1 MHDTFLG
8 GSRII
13 VKAYLPH
20 VKRGLVMIGANVANF
35 ALTLGRNKLLAMFFG
50 PAGIGWIALVNNLI
64 ETAAVVGG
72 MGVCDAFNR
81 ELPRKSP
88 QFSQS
93 DIVSSGIGFFAL
105 SVLFALPVATAIF
118 MMTVDTPSGGVI
130 AAIAFALAAGLASLW
145 RAVGGIFLGF
155 GLSQRMFRAI
165 VVGGTTNLVLA
176 ALLLYA
182 NVREL
187 MIYVLMTP
195 ALLAV
200 AGISGAWPHIRNL
213 LDWQAIKTM
222 PARKPI
228 LTIALPIVVGL
239 VLEPVTILLLRSE
252 TAARFGQE
260 GVGLIQPGMLFV
272 ILAAS
277 LANAFLGM
285 TIARWDQSVE
295 QAFSKK
301 FIALFAAAL
310 ALPLCCIA
318 FVFWIE
324 PIWPILVKLFFTSD
338 FAAGAA
344 MIPWFLSGE
353 LMRFGGVMLGHTLL
367 SRNLGYLTILPRL
380 TCLSTVFLMI
390 YWEKMGTLL
399 AVGQIYAVAY
409 GIYLGLSIVL
419 WLLAQLYFC
428 KSPIRN

>member
-1 MHDTFLG
+1 M
-8 GSRII
+8 
-13 VKAYLPH
+13 KAYLPH

-176 ALLLYA
+176 VLLLYA

-187 MIYVLMTP
+187 MVYVLMTP

-260 GVGLIQPGMLFV
+260 GVGLIQPGIAFV
-272 ILAAS
+272 LLTAA
-277 LANAFLGM
+277 LTNAFFGM
-285 TIARWDQSVE
+285 TLVRWDQTE
-295 QAFSKK
+295 ERAFSAK
-301 FIALFAAAL
+301 FIALL
-310 ALPLCCIA
+310 GLSVMLPICGIMAVFLLEPLWPVLIELLFTPA
-318 FVFWIE
+318 FV
-324 PIWPILVKLFFTSD
+324 VG
-338 FAAGAA
+338 AGTV
-344 MIPWFLSGE
+344 PWFISGE
-353 LMRFGGVMLGHTLL
+353 VLRTGGAMLNHTFL
-367 SRNLGYLTILPRL
+367 SRHLGYLTILPRIA
-380 TCLSTVFLMI
+380 CLFTVAVMIFL
-390 YWEKMGTLL
+390 EKIESLID
-399 AVGQIYAVAY
+399 VGQTYAMAY
-409 GIYLGLSIVL
+409 AAYFVSSITT
-419 WLLAQLYFC
+419 WLLVQFYFLR
-428 KSPIRN
+428 KQRKLATTHI